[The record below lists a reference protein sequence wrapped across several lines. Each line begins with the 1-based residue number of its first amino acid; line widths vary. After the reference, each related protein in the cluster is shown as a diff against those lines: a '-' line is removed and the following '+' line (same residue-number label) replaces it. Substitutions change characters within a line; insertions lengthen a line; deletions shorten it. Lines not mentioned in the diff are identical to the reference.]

1 MLKDHGSEIEY
12 MTKDFDKKMIK
23 KLKIESIVNLNNK
36 LRDLESETV
45 EKSLTELKR
54 ILRNIADKE
63 PKQYRLYRK
72 ELEILKK
79 TVVDEFGY
87 HQKGSIIEKYVGLG
101 IVFGVAIGAGFS
113 SMNVA
118 FSGAGIALGLAI
130 GSGIGSKKEKDEEEA
145 GNIY

>member
-54 ILRNIADKE
+54 ILRNI
-63 PKQYRLYRK
+63 
-72 ELEILKK
+72 EIGRASCRER
-79 TVVDEFGY
+79 V
-87 HQKGSIIEKYVGLG
+87 
-101 IVFGVAIGAGFS
+101 
-113 SMNVA
+113 
-118 FSGAGIALGLAI
+118 
-130 GSGIGSKKEKDEEEA
+130 
-145 GNIY
+145 